1 LGGWQGSDNA
11 YEATLLN
18 VPSEIT
24 LSWQEMQMLLGERDV
39 IIYQLQ
45 KELALANKKLADREK
60 RDGRS

>member
-1 LGGWQGSDNA
+1 
-11 YEATLLN
+11 LN